1 MKKNQAPHIL
11 SLRRLILFPFE
22 DVRVALIW
30 VLAEVVVI
38 VIFVVTVGGVVAKL
52 TSSISFVL
60 DDLDD
65 DDDGHVDGEQ
75 ISAESGRFMSGG
87 RLVAA
92 ICLK

>member
-1 MKKNQAPHIL
+1 M
-11 SLRRLILFPFE
+11 
-22 DVRVALIW
+22 RVALIW